1 VGEDSAGAR
10 SESGTRQLA
19 LKTKALVSACHPE
32 PAATVALGAGVLALG
47 AGRGWATLLV
57 VAAIGAGQLA
67 VGWSN
72 DYLDRDTDRAAGRL
86 DKPIPAGRI
95 SARAVGGAAV
105 AALVACVPLSL
116 ASGLASALTHFV
128 ALACALAYNAGLKTR
143 PISVLPY
150 AAAFGLLPAI
160 VTLGLPAPHWP
171 PAWAVAAGAL
181 IGTGGHFTQ
190 VLSDI
195 PSDRA
200 LGSAGL
206 PQLLGQ
212 RVSAAVAALLLGAAT
227 AVVTFGPG
235 RPGPLPLLGLG
246 VSAVLTAGILGAAAR
261 GGMRTAFRLTLA
273 VAAVAVLTFLGGGR
287 SL

>member
-1 VGEDSAGAR
+1 VGEESAGAR
-10 SESGTRQLA
+10 APGRTRTLTA
-19 LKTKALVSACHPE
+19 RAIALVSACHPE

-47 AGRGWATLLV
+47 AGRGWGTLAV

-72 DYLDRDTDRAAGRL
+72 DYLDRDADRAVGRL

-95 SARAVGGAAV
+95 SARAVGAAAV
-105 AALVACVPLSL
+105 TALVAAVPLSL
-116 ASGLASALTHFV
+116 ASGLASALTHFA
-128 ALACALAYNAGLKTR
+128 ALGCALAYNAGLKNR
-143 PISVLPY
+143 PVSVLPY

-160 VTLGLPAPHWP
+160 VTLGLPASHWP
-171 PAWAVAAGAL
+171 PVWAVAAGAL

-195 PSDRA
+195 PNDRA
-200 LGSAGL
+200 LGSAGM

-212 RVSAAVAALLLGAAT
+212 RASAVVAALLLAGAT
-227 AVVTFGPG
+227 ALVTFGPG
-235 RPGPLPLLGLG
+235 RPGPLPLVGLG
-246 VSAVLTAGILGAAAR
+246 VSAVLSAGILVSAAR
-261 GGMRTAFRLTLA
+261 GRMRTAFRLTLV
-273 VAAVAVLTFLGGGR
+273 VAAVAVLTFLASGR